1 VFHARRFNHDEENLI
16 RFLTRQAALVCA
28 ATVAACTVAATA
40 NGDPIAAK
48 RAQAQAVLAQ
58 LAVLDGK
65 AQRAN
70 NAYQSATSHLHVLE
84 ANLRINRQA
93 LGVAQANLRQSQKAL
108 RQRLVAIYTTR
119 DDQSTLAVILGAK
132 NLSDL
137 VNKVETIQSVSTQD
151 AAMIHQVVSFHR
163 QVVKRRTFLRHARTV
178 QAHLVVQRAA
188 AKRQVEAELASE
200 QRLYSSVKSEL
211 TQLIAQQRA
220 RQLAAAKAAR
230 AQAAAQSAAVSQQPS
245 GFGVSASVGTAAVA
259 PPSKYTGV
267 VGIAMRY
274 LGVPYV
280 WGGSS
285 PSGFDCSGFVMYVYA
300 QVGVSL
306 PHYTG
311 AQWAMGVPVAKS
323 DLEPGDLVFFD
334 GLGHVGIYIGG
345 GSFIH
350 APHTGTVVQIS
361 SLNSGWYAD
370 TYDGARRITG

>member
-1 VFHARRFNHDEENLI
+1 MLYARRCNHDEDNLI

-28 ATVAACTVAATA
+28 ATVAAGTVAATA

-70 NAYQSATSHLHVLE
+70 NAYQAATDRLHVLE

-93 LGVAQANLRQSQKAL
+93 LGVARANLKQSERVL
-108 RQRLVAIYTTR
+108 EQRLVAIYTTR
-119 DDQSTLAVILGAK
+119 DDQSTLAVILGSK
-132 NLSDL
+132 SLSDL
-137 VNKVETIQSVSTQD
+137 VNRVESIQSVSAQD
-151 AAMIHQVVSFHR
+151 QAVIHQVVSFHR
-163 QVVKRRTFLRHARTV
+163 QVVRHRTFLRHAKTV
-178 QAHLVVQRAA
+178 QTHLVVQRAA
-188 AKRQVEAELASE
+188 AKQQVEAEVSHE
-200 QRLYSSVKSEL
+200 QRLYSSVKTEL
-211 TQLIAQQRA
+211 NQLIVQQRS
-220 RQLAAAKAAR
+220 RQLAAAKAAQ
-230 AQAAAQSAAVSQQPS
+230 AQAAAQSAAISQQQT
-245 GFGVSASVGTAAVA
+245 GFGVSASVGTASVA

-280 WGGSS
+280 WGGAS
-285 PSGFDCSGFVMYVYA
+285 PAGFDCSGFVMYVYA

-311 AQWAMGVPVAKS
+311 AQWAMGVPVARN

-334 GLGHVGIYIGG
+334 GIGHVGIYIGG
-345 GSFIH
+345 NEFIH
-350 APHTGTVVQIS
+350 APHSGTVVQIS
-361 SLNSGWYAD
+361 SMTGWYAAE
-370 TYDGARRITG
+370 YDGARRITG

>member
-1 VFHARRFNHDEENLI
+1 
-16 RFLTRQAALVCA
+16 
-28 ATVAACTVAATA
+28 
-40 NGDPIAAK
+40 
-48 RAQAQAVLAQ
+48 
-58 LAVLDGK
+58 VLDGK

-220 RQLAAAKAAR
+220 RQLAAARAAR
-230 AQAAAQSAAVSQQPS
+230 VQAAAQSAAVAQQPS